1 MKLLFL
7 ILSVSISQQ
16 LNAQIK
22 VKILDPSSIPKK
34 INFVGKIY
42 KAVSWTD
49 KSGNNIA
56 IVSNTGKIRSKNPPD
71 DGYNDAAL
79 YAYHYIVAGDSLKFN
94 WRVYD
99 FVNNCPLDLILN
111 FIPNTFTVTDLDNNG
126 FAEVW
131 IMYKSACKGDVSPN
145 SIKIIM
151 YENSKKFALR
161 GNSQVKVSENELT
174 GGDYEMDEAFKNGHP
189 SFKKYAENLWY
200 NNKVETWE

>member
-1 MKLLFL
+1 MKFLFL
-7 ILSVSISQQ
+7 ILSICISQQ

-22 VKILDPSSIPKK
+22 VNILEQSSIPKK
-34 INFVGKIY
+34 IKFVGKLY

-49 KSGNNIA
+49 NSGNNIA
-56 IVSNTGKIRSKNPPD
+56 ILSNTGKIRSKNPPD

-79 YAYHYIVAGDSLKFN
+79 YAYHYIISGDSLKFT
-94 WRVYD
+94 WKVYD
-99 FVNNCPLDLILN
+99 YVQDCPLDLILN
-111 FIPNTFTVTDLDNNG
+111 FIPNTFAVTDLDKNG

-174 GGDYEMDEAFKNGHP
+174 GGDYEMDEAFKKGHP
-189 SFKKYAENLWY
+189 SFRKYAEKLW
-200 NNKVETWE
+200 NKNKVETWE